1 MKERNG
7 KMPRIY
13 RALTIA
19 GSDSG
24 GGAGIQADLKTFQE
38 LHVYGM
44 TAITA
49 ITVQNTQE
57 VQKTYRL
64 PAQAIMEQM
73 EAVISDIGVD
83 AIKTGMVCD
92 RPIIEEIVAKIRQ
105 HAISQVVVDPV
116 MISTNNDTLLH
127 EEAIDT
133 LLQLLL
139 PLATVVTPNLLE
151 AERLTG
157 LQIDSMEVRRQAA
170 QQLIDRGARS
180 VVIKG
185 GHLKTEDVEDLFYDG
200 DTWLSLTSP
209 RFQTRHTHGT
219 GCTFSAAITAYL
231 AKGYPIPAAVKQAK
245 TFVTAAI
252 STPLGLGQGHGPTNH
267 WAHRQKEFQS

>member
-1 MKERNG
+1 
-7 KMPRIY
+7 MPHIY

-49 ITVQNTQE
+49 VTVQNTQK
-57 VQKTYRL
+57 VQKTYEL
-64 PAQAIMEQM
+64 PAQAVTEQM

-83 AIKTGMVCD
+83 AVKTGMICH
-92 RPIIEEIVAKIRQ
+92 RPIIEGIAAKIRQ

-116 MISTNNDTLLH
+116 MISTSGATLLH
-127 EEAIDT
+127 DEAIDA

-139 PLATVVTPNLLE
+139 PLATIVTPNLSE
-151 AERLTG
+151 AERMTG
-157 LQIDSMEVRRQAA
+157 LQINSIESRRQAA
-170 QQLIDRGARS
+170 QQLIDRGAQA

-185 GHLKTEDVEDLFYDG
+185 GHLKTENAEDLFYDG
-200 DTWLSLTSP
+200 DTFLNLTSP
-209 RFQTRHTHGT
+209 RLPTHHTHGT

-231 AKGYPIPAAVKQAK
+231 AKGYALPAAVKQAK
-245 TFVTAAI
+245 IFVTAAI
-252 STPLGLGQGHGPTNH
+252 GTPLGLGQGHGPTNH
-267 WAHRQKEFQS
+267 WAHRQEDLQL